1 MSEPAILPLGPGDP
15 QRLGSHQLIG
25 LLGHGGMGRV
35 YLGISPG
42 FGQVAVKVMHPH
54 YAGDTAFR
62 QRFKREAETAQRVSG
77 PFTAKVLDSGVDER
91 TPWLAT
97 EYIPG
102 PTLAQLVS
110 EYGPL
115 PDASVRA
122 LAAGLAQALTDI
134 HSRNIVHR
142 DLKPAN
148 VIMSVTG
155 PRVIDFGIARA
166 LDGMGM
172 TATDELLGTV
182 NYMSPEHLA
191 GREVTGQS
199 DVYSLGAVLM
209 YASTGKTPQRPVL
222 TGSRAERRHNPP
234 GLGDVPPGLRAL
246 IARCLRLDPGR
257 RATLADVIGE
267 CGHSGVPRLNDW
279 LPQPAAALV
288 RTRAEQQRA
297 DVTTLLNSRKAA
309 PWRQA
314 GPAGPAQP
322 ATPAQ
327 AAWAPLRPPGAV
339 PERRHRYRALSARM
353 ATASERW
360 PLVRQPSLRRWSALA
375 LLLSVVALT
384 EVASRTALAERRG
397 AAQPPWL
404 ASARDIQ
411 ATIRQFTSWLPD
423 PVASWSQASGS
434 GTGMDDRLAAVAG
447 VLVVLTAIARRTH
460 RTRAHQ
466 VVFKAVATYAA
477 SVLVILLALRLVQT
491 GFDPLIHIAQY
502 LRWWAVAVVAVAAA
516 VVYPLGGPAR

>member
-1 MSEPAILPLGPGDP
+1 MGDPLILPLAPGDP
-15 QRLGSHQLIG
+15 QQLGGHRLIG

-35 YLGISPG
+35 YLGISPEG
-42 FGQVAVKVMHPH
+42 GQVAVKVMHPH

-122 LAAGLAQALTDI
+122 LAAGLAQALNDI

-148 VIMSVTG
+148 VILSVTG

-199 DVYSLGAVLM
+199 DVYSLGAVLV
-209 YASTGKTPQRPVL
+209 YASTGKTPERPIL
-222 TGSRAERRHNPP
+222 TGGRGDDRRSAP

-246 IARCLRLDPGR
+246 IARCLRLDPAR
-257 RATLADVIGE
+257 RATLADVIRE
-267 CGHSGVPRLNDW
+267 CGRAGVPPSQRL
-279 LPQPAAALV
+279 AAAVGGGV
-288 RTRAEQQRA
+288 RAHQGGAAAGRRDHATEQQARCA
-297 DVTTLLNSRKAA
+297 VAA
-309 PWRQA
+309 GWM
-314 GPAGPAQP
+314 GPASTGG
-322 ATPAQ
+322 
-327 AAWAPLRPPGAV
+327 WVGAV
-339 PERRHRYRALSARM
+339 AAGRGGAERRHRYRALSARM

-375 LLLSVVALT
+375 LLLSLVAVA
-384 EVASRTALAERRG
+384 EVASRTALAPGRG
-397 AAQPPWL
+397 AAGTPWL
-404 ASARDIQ
+404 ASARNIQ

-423 PVASWSQASGS
+423 PVSAWSQASGTAVS
-434 GTGMDDRLAAVAG
+434 MDDRLAAIAG
-447 VLVVLTAIARRTH
+447 VLVVLTAVARRTH
-460 RTRAHQ
+460 RYRAHQ
-466 VVFKAVATYAA
+466 VVIKAVATYAA
-477 SVLVILLALRLVQT
+477 SVLVILMALRLVQT
-491 GFDPLIHIAQY
+491 GFDPLIHIAEY

-516 VVYPLGGPAR
+516 VIYPLAGPAR

>member
-1 MSEPAILPLGPGDP
+1 MSEPLILPLGPGDP
-15 QRLGSHQLIG
+15 ELLGNYQLIG

-35 YLGISPG
+35 YLGVSPD
-42 FGQVAVKVMHPH
+42 FGQVAVKVMHPQF
-54 YAGDTAFR
+54 AGDTAFR
-62 QRFKREAETAQRVSG
+62 QRFKREAETAKRVSG
-77 PFTAKVLDSGVDER
+77 RFTARVLDSGVDER

-122 LAAGLAQALTDI
+122 LAAGLAQALSDI

-166 LDGMGM
+166 LDGMSM

-191 GREVTGQS
+191 GQEVTGQS
-199 DVYSLGAVLM
+199 DVYSLGAVLV
-209 YASTGKTPQRPVL
+209 YASTGKIPQRPVF
-222 TGSRAERRHNPP
+222 TSARAERRHTSP
-234 GLGDVPPGLRAL
+234 GLGDVPPGLRSL

-257 RATLADVIGE
+257 RATLADVMRE
-267 CGHSGVPRLNDW
+267 CGQSSVPRLNDW
-279 LPQPAAALV
+279 LPSPAAAFV

-297 DVTTLLNSRKAA
+297 DVTTLLNNRRAA
-309 PWRQA
+309 PSQQA
-314 GPAGPAQP
+314 GWAPPGQAGGA
-322 ATPAQ
+322 
-327 AAWAPLRPPGAV
+327 APLRPAGAV

-360 PLVRQPSLRRWSALA
+360 PLVRQRSLRRWSALA

-384 EVASRTALAERRG
+384 EVASRTALVERRG
-397 AAQPPWL
+397 PAQLSWL
-404 ASARDIQ
+404 AHAKDIQ
-411 ATIRQFTSWLPD
+411 STIRQFTSWLPD
-423 PVASWSQASGS
+423 PVGSWSQAPGYA
-434 GTGMDDRLAAVAG
+434 TGMDDRLAAVTG

-460 RTRAHQ
+460 RARAHQ
-466 VVFKAVATYAA
+466 VVVKAVATYAA
-477 SVLVILLALRLVQT
+477 SVLVILVALRLVQT
-491 GFDPLIHIAQY
+491 GFGPLIHIVQY
-502 LRWWAVAVVAVAAA
+502 LRWWTVAVVAVAAA

>member
-1 MSEPAILPLGPGDP
+1 MGDPLILPLAPGDP
-15 QRLGSHQLIG
+15 QQLGGHRLIG

-35 YLGISPG
+35 YLGISSDG
-42 FGQVAVKVMHPH
+42 GQVAVKVMHPH

-115 PDASVRA
+115 PYASVRA
-122 LAAGLAQALTDI
+122 LAAGLAQALNDI
-134 HSRNIVHR
+134 HSRSIVHR

-148 VIMSVTG
+148 VILSVTG

-199 DVYSLGAVLM
+199 DVYSLGAVLV
-209 YASTGKTPQRPVL
+209 YASTGKTPERPIL
-222 TGSRAERRHNPP
+222 TGDRGDDRRSAP

-246 IARCLRLDPGR
+246 IARCLRLDPAR
-257 RATLADVIGE
+257 RATLAEVIRE
-267 CGHSGVPRLNDW
+267 CGRADVPPLNDW
-279 LPQPAAALV
+279 LPQSAAALV

-297 DVTTLLNSRKAA
+297 DVTTLLNSRRAA
-309 PWRQA
+309 PSQQA
-314 GPAGPAQP
+314 GWAP
-322 ATPAQ
+322 PAQ
-327 AAWAPLRPPGAV
+327 AAGSAPLRPAGAAA
-339 PERRHRYRALSARM
+339 ERRHRYRALSARM
-353 ATASERW
+353 ATASQQW

-375 LLLSVVALT
+375 LLLSLVAVT
-384 EVASRTALAERRG
+384 EVASRTALAPGRG
-397 AAQPPWL
+397 AAGMPWL
-404 ASARDIQ
+404 ASARNIQ

-423 PVASWSQASGS
+423 PVSAWSQASGTAVS
-434 GTGMDDRLAAVAG
+434 MDDRLAAIAG
-447 VLVVLTAIARRTH
+447 VLVVLTAVARRTH
-460 RTRAHQ
+460 RYRAHQ
-466 VVFKAVATYAA
+466 VVIKAVATYAA
-477 SVLVILLALRLVQT
+477 SVIVILMALRLVQT
-491 GFDPLIHIAQY
+491 GFDPLIHIAEY

-516 VVYPLGGPAR
+516 VIYPLAGPAR